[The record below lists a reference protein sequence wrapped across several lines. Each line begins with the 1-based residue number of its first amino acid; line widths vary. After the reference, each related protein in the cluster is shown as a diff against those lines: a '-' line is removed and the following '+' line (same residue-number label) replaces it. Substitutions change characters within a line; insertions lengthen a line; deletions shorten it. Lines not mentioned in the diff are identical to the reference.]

1 MRFRIYGF
9 LVCVLF
15 LFSCSTDDSVNA
27 SNGSNDATSNT
38 PANSLSISRDNE
50 FIDLFTRYGDGWT
63 GGDATYSILLPDG
76 RTLWLFGDTFLGTV
90 NPDRVRPPG
99 WQFARNTFVV
109 QDGEDLT
116 TLVKPNGSN
125 FVSPDEPGWWYWP
138 TDGTIYNDT
147 LQVIL
152 PAFRSTGGGSFGFE
166 YAAIDLALF
175 KLPEIELISKERLF
189 TEPNIAFGSCVVED
203 SDYIYIYGAERTQP
217 LGKQSNIARAAN
229 GDLRN
234 VWEYFN
240 GTEWVADISKAQGIV
255 SDVSE
260 QFAVFKEDDMYYMV
274 THDFI
279 FGCEIYLW
287 ESPNPEGPWD
297 NQRTIYCTPETVAN
311 IFTYNS
317 FVHPQFSENG
327 DLLIS
332 YNTNSFNFSDILSN
346 ADNYRPYF
354 IRVSNWK

>member
-1 MRFRIYGF
+1 M
-9 LVCVLF
+9 
-15 LFSCSTDDSVNA
+15 
-27 SNGSNDATSNT
+27 
-38 PANSLSISRDNE
+38 
-50 FIDLFTRYGDGWT
+50 
-63 GGDATYSILLPDG
+63 
-76 RTLWLFGDTFLGTV
+76 
-90 NPDRVRPPG
+90 
-99 WQFARNTFVV
+99 
-109 QDGEDLT
+109 
-116 TLVKPNGSN
+116 
-125 FVSPDEPGWWYWP
+125 
-138 TDGTIYNDT
+138 
-147 LQVIL
+147 
-152 PAFRSTGGGSFGFE
+152 
-166 YAAIDLALF
+166 
-175 KLPEIELISKERLF
+175 
-189 TEPNIAFGSCVVED
+189 ED
-203 SDYIYIYGAERTQP
+203 SDYIYIYGAERTRP

-317 FVHPQFSENG
+317 FVHPQFSVNG